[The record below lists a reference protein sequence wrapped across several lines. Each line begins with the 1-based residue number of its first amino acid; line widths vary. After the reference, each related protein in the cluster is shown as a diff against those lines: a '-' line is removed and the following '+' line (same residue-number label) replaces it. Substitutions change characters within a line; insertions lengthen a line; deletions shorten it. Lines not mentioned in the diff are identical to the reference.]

1 MFTIVHSVQGRIH
14 AAAMRLFAERGV
26 TQVTVSDLAEA
37 AGVARGT
44 VYNNFGRASSG
55 NVQSLFE
62 EVATRLTTEMDAR
75 VAASVGATHDP
86 AERLANGMRSF
97 VRRAHEEPLWGRFLV
112 RFGASSPTLRSLL
125 AGAPTRDVLTG
136 IERGRFDLRPDQV
149 PSAVA
154 LASSGVLAA
163 IWLVLDGIRTW
174 RDAGADVAGLVLRA
188 LGVPADEA
196 RRLGAGDLPPLPSDP
211 AD

>member
-1 MFTIVHSVQGRIH
+1 
-14 AAAMRLFAERGV
+14 MRLFAERGV

-44 VYNNFGRASSG
+44 VYNNFGKSSAG
-55 NVQSLFE
+55 NLQSLFE

-75 VAASVGATHDP
+75 VAASFAATPDP
-86 AERLANGMRSF
+86 AQRLADGMRFF

-125 AGAPTRDVLTG
+125 AGAPTRDVQTG
-136 IERGRFDLRPDQV
+136 IERGRFDLRPEQV

-154 LASSGVLAA
+154 LASSGVVAA

-188 LGVPADEA
+188 LGVPAEEA
-196 RRLGAGDLPPLPSDP
+196 RRLGAGELPPLPPGP